1 MSKTI
6 IIGGKEIG
14 DSLPTY
20 VVAEIGLNHNGRLE
34 TAIKLIDKAK
44 ECGADAVKFQK
55 RDLQAI
61 YKEDILKDPNKDSQA
76 TVYLFNIFKRFELSK
91 SDFRK
96 IKKYCDKIGITF
108 FCTPFD
114 LISAEFLEELNVP
127 FYKVS
132 SADLTNM
139 VLISKLVSFKKPMIL
154 STGMSEISEIDFT
167 VNFLKKK
174 KVTFSLMH
182 CISSYPPS
190 FKDINL
196 KMIDILKK
204 RYDVPV
210 GYSGHERGITISECA
225 VALGANILERHF
237 TLDRS
242 MEGPDHN
249 ISLEP
254 EGLLKMINRIRI
266 VEQAIGT
273 GEKTITRGELLS
285 REAFAKSLISKR
297 DIKKGEKITEEMV
310 DFKVPGK
317 GLSVQMLSK
326 ILNKRAKREIKK
338 FDYFNVS
345 DI

>member
-1 MSKTI
+1 MKKI
-6 IIGGKEIG
+6 IIDGKNIG
-14 DSLPTY
+14 DGLQTY
-20 VVAEIGLNHNGRLE
+20 IIAEIGLNHNGNLS
-34 TAIKLIDKAK
+34 TAKKLVLKAK

-55 RDLQAI
+55 RDLKAI

-76 TVYLFNIFKRFELSK
+76 TVYLFDIFKRFELSK
-91 SDFRK
+91 IDFKK

-114 LISAEFLEELNVP
+114 LISAKFLEELDVP
-127 FYKVS
+127 FYKVA

-139 VLISKLVSFKKPMIL
+139 ALISKLASFKKPLIL

-167 VNFLKKK
+167 VNYLKKK
-174 KVTFSLMH
+174 KVTFALMH

-196 KMIDILKK
+196 KLIDVLKK
-204 RYDVPV
+204 RYHVPV
-210 GYSGHERGITISECA
+210 GYSGHERGITISGCA

-266 VEQAIGT
+266 VEQAMGT
-273 GEKTITRGELLS
+273 GEKIITRGELLS
-285 REAFAKSLISKR
+285 REAFAKSLVAKR
-297 DIKKGEKITEEMV
+297 NIKKGERITEEMI

-317 GLSVQMLSK
+317 GLSVQMLNK
-326 ILNKRAKREIKK
+326 ILNKKAKREIKK
-338 FDYFNVS
+338 FDYFNTS